1 MDNGRPMGRR
11 GMRPAEKSKRGLRG
25 VQRELFSYSERIKL
39 PMLIAH
45 GARGRGRGADDSSD
59 RISSARS
66 RI

>member
-1 MDNGRPMGRR
+1 MAMGPMGRR

-39 PMLIAH
+39 PMLIALVLAAA
-45 GARGRGRGADDSSD
+45 GAVLTILGPNQLR
-59 RISSARS
+59 RS